1 MNEPGIVG
9 GNCFSYVTD
18 MFGPRR
24 TFLRLVDLLT
34 PWYRNRRRNT
44 ACWGMWGGGGG
55 GGEWKQSQGLLK
67 VHPSIFCHL
76 FRSGLGDSRFIE
88 VTLNQHL
95 NLGYPEASPDKK
107 PNLLSMSQ
115 LDMPRRLSL
124 EDANSS
130 PNLAPQSQTYMVWLY
145 AWKKKSYK
153 EPEDG
158 NNWKIRSQPSE
169 NHCGLHRPEMM

>member
-9 GNCFSYVTD
+9 GNCFRHFYVWSTYLHLD
-18 MFGPRR
+18 
-24 TFLRLVDLLT
+24 TET
-34 PWYRNRRRNT
+34 
-44 ACWGMWGGGGG
+44 GGGTQPVEGCG
-55 GGEWKQSQGLLK
+55 GGEQSQGLLK

-124 EDANSS
+124 EDA
-130 PNLAPQSQTYMVWLY
+130 
-145 AWKKKSYK
+145 
-153 EPEDG
+153 
-158 NNWKIRSQPSE
+158 
-169 NHCGLHRPEMM
+169 